1 MSLYHCWISHIPRT
15 GIEHGNIDNTIYIV
29 FKRYYS
35 EIVNYMEIVQ
45 RKIKNKIFSH
55 FDKGYY
61 YDSKVHGKHTQEKFV
76 FTIILTKFVHF
87 S

>member
-1 MSLYHCWISHIPRT
+1 MA

-35 EIVNYMEIVQ
+35 AIVKYMETIH
-45 RKIKNKIFSH
+45 RKIPQIFFSN

-61 YDSKVHGKHTQEKFV
+61 YDSKVHGKHTQENKFFSPFDTV
-76 FTIILTKFVHF
+76 RPFFMTVTIIDCI
-87 S
+87 